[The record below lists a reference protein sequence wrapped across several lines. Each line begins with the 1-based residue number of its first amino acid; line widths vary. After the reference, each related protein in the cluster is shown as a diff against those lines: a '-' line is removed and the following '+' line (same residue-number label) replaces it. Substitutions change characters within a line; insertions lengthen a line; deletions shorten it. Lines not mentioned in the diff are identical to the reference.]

1 MLGTIVNS
9 LSIIIGS
16 LIGISIKRGIKEEY
30 KSTIM
35 DGIGLTV
42 IIIGIMGSIKS
53 DNIILLIG
61 SIVLGSIIGEALRIE
76 TKLNNLGDS
85 LESKF
90 GGDDSNF
97 SRGFVTASLVYCVG
111 AMAIVGS
118 LESGIAG
125 NHETLFAKSILDGI
139 SSIIFASTLG
149 IGVAFSA
156 IPVAI
161 YQGGITI
168 LANSVKDLLTPMVIN
183 EMSAVGGILI
193 MAIGIN
199 ILNIKKIKV
208 GNMLPA
214 VFIPIIYYLLINLVN
229 IIR

>member
-16 LIGISIKRGIKEEY
+16 LIGIGIKRGIKEEY